1 MDEIKFTNKDSII
14 EFSCNGKLGFLII
27 DDEEISIESPADP
40 YASFPSEGAK
50 NFAEIAANQNL
61 MDRICDKIVAYS
73 KWEAK
78 A

>member
-1 MDEIKFTNKDSII
+1 MDEIKFINKDSVI
-14 EFSCNGKLGFLII
+14 EFFCNGTKGFLII
-27 DDEEISIESPADP
+27 DDGEISIESPADP

-50 NFAEIAANQNL
+50 SFAEITANQDL
-61 MDRICDKIVAYS
+61 MDRVCDKIVAYS

>member
-1 MDEIKFTNKDSII
+1 MDEIKFINKDSVI
-14 EFSCNGKLGFLII
+14 EFSCNGTKGFLII
-27 DDEEISIESPADP
+27 DDGEISIESPADP

-50 NFAEIAANQNL
+50 SFAEITANQDL
-61 MDRICDKIVAYS
+61 MDRVCDKIVAYS